1 MAGEVPLAG
10 KIPSR
15 LARVGAVAILSLAAL
30 ILSLRLLLPRM
41 DGLTPRLE
49 AALSDLMDHPVRV
62 GQLQARWRILSA
74 RIRVDDLTI
83 LDSGDAFPLL
93 RSERVEMTLD
103 LPASLWRGRPVFDQ
117 VRVRGAD
124 LHVLRDEQGRI
135 RVLGGKG
142 AAGGADTDLLA
153 LLAGNRFL
161 LEDSRLRWEDRLLD
175 IDDRFEAL
183 NLWVALEADRLRLTG
198 EVSLPR
204 RLGQALQVSLD
215 LRHEDG
221 AHWRGRGHL
230 HTRGLRLAGL
240 PRATRSRL
248 GVEAGT
254 LDARLW
260 LRWEQD
266 RLVRIQTRLG
276 ATDLQPRVGS
286 APPLDLEG
294 HLLWN
299 RTAQGWTLRGE
310 DLDLRREGV
319 GWPPQSGFDL
329 VWSRGPQGG
338 HLQAHID
345 YLRLQD
351 VAPLLAGQTLFPGGW
366 REYLARLRPD
376 GVLSHVRLDLEP
388 RDEGLPVGRA
398 EGRFRGLGM
407 AADGRLPGFSALDG
421 GFDLSDEGGRIW
433 LEARDT
439 QLELPQML
447 DRPVP
452 VEILEGVLDWSP
464 GPGGGV
470 LESQR
475 LLLRNGDLAL
485 GARGRVILGARP
497 ELDLAVDFRNGDV
510 RAVPAYLPRGL
521 PSEVRRWL
529 QRALEGGRIQRGGMV
544 FRGAPEDFPFRNG
557 EGVFRLAAELEAV
570 RLAYRRDWPAIE
582 DLSARLAFH
591 GAAMEVEAR
600 GGRMLGVGI
609 PQARGEIPD
618 LVRPRLRVRG
628 QARGGLGAYLD
639 FLRASPLAARA
650 GDWFTPVRAEA
661 GEGALDLDLDIPLQG
676 EGRTRVAGR
685 LALTGGRLVHG
696 GRGWTL
702 EAVDGT
708 VAFTRETLAAQGIT
722 AQLQG
727 IPLTLDARRGPNT
740 GLIVEAR
747 GAQAV
752 SDLLEPAP
760 EALRRRLGGTLAWRA
775 RLHAPLDARG
785 VQLELTS
792 DLAGLVS
799 DLPAPLD
806 KPGGMARPLQV
817 RAPLMGDTWGP
828 VRLSLA
834 GGVEGVFTPGLLS
847 GAGRGALRLGGGEP
861 ALPADG
867 LAVTGRTGPLDLG
880 AWRDLVAGLG
890 RTGMGE
896 PPALALD
903 LSAEALTWGRL
914 RLEEAALQGH
924 RDAGGWGLHLDAP
937 AAAGWIRIPS
947 AQASMDPLVADLD
960 HLDLDALG
968 APGAIAAGGRPDP
981 GGLPPLRLQSDRL
994 TWKGRILEDAVLST
1008 QPVPGGVEILRAQG
1022 RTPGGDLDL
1031 ALRGNWQ
1038 ETTPG
1043 ESRTTLE
1050 AELSAGD
1057 LGRGLDALDL
1067 QHPFQGG
1074 QGRLGAELSWPGS
1087 PWAPDVPAL
1096 QGSAMVRLRDGQL
1109 AEVEPGA
1116 GRLLGL
1122 FSLELLPRRL
1132 NLDFRD
1138 LVRRGFAYDRM
1149 EGDFSVRDGGLHTPG
1164 LRIQGPAARIRIE
1177 GSTDL
1182 VQRSY
1187 DQRIVVTPS
1196 VGGTLPLAG
1205 ALLGGP
1211 VAGLAVFVFDRVTG
1225 VGEAIDEA
1233 ARVEYR
1239 ITGPWGAPR
1248 VEAVARAGNDDGTD
1262 GAPSGGRQ

>member
-1 MAGEVPLAG
+1 MAG

-15 LARVGAVAILSLAAL
+15 LARAGAAAVLSLAAL
-30 ILSLRLLLPRM
+30 ILSLRLLLPQVE
-41 DGLTPRLE
+41 GLAPTLE
-49 AALSDLMDHPVRV
+49 AELSGLLERPVRV
-62 GQLQARWRILSA
+62 GQLQARWGILSP

-83 LDSGDAFPLL
+83 LDPGGGVPLL

-103 LPASLWRGRPVFDQ
+103 LPASLWQGRPVFDR

-135 RVLGGKG
+135 RVLGGG
-142 AAGGADTDLLA
+142 ASAGGVGADADLLA

-183 NLWVALEADRLRLTG
+183 NLWVALEADRLRLAG

-204 RLGQALQVSLD
+204 RLGQALRVSMD
-215 LRHEDG
+215 LHHEDG
-221 AHWRGRGHL
+221 TQWDGRGYL
-230 HTRGLRLAGL
+230 HARGLRLAGL
-240 PRATRSRL
+240 PQATRSRL
-248 GVEAGT
+248 GVEAGI
-254 LDARLW
+254 LDASLW
-260 LRWEQD
+260 LRWERG

-276 ATDLQPRVGS
+276 AAQLQPAAGS
-286 APPLDLEG
+286 GPPLDLQG

-299 RTAQGWTLRGE
+299 RTARGWTLRGE

-319 GWPPQSGFDL
+319 GWPPGSGFDL
-329 VWSRGPQGG
+329 TWTQGPQGER
-338 HLQAHID
+338 LQARID
-345 YLRLQD
+345 HLRLDD
-351 VAPLLAGQTLFPGGW
+351 VAPLLAGQTLFPGTW
-366 REYLARLRPD
+366 RERLARLRPG
-376 GVLSHVRLDLEP
+376 GVLSGVQLDLA
-388 RDEGLPVGRA
+388 RRGEGLPSGRA
-398 EGRFRGLGM
+398 QGRFRGVRL
-407 AADGRLPGFSALDG
+407 APDGRLPGVSGLDG
-421 GFDLSDEGGRIW
+421 GFDLSAEGGRIW
-433 LEARDT
+433 VEARDAR
-439 QLELPQML
+439 LELPGL
-447 DRPVP
+447 WERPVP
-452 VEILEGVLDWSP
+452 VEALEGVLDWIP

-470 LESQR
+470 LESRR
-475 LLLRNGDLAL
+475 LMVRNADLAVD
-485 GARGRVILGARP
+485 ARGRVLLGQRP
-497 ELDLAVDFRNGDV
+497 QLDLAVEFRDGDV
-510 RAVPAYLPRGL
+510 RAVPAYLPRGVPPQL
-521 PSEVRRWL
+521 RRWL
-529 QRALEGGRIQRGGMV
+529 QRALEAGRIRSGGMV
-544 FRGAPEDFPFRNG
+544 FRGAPGDFPFREG
-557 EGVFRLAAELEAV
+557 EGVFQLAAELDDV
-570 RLAYRRDWPAIE
+570 RLAYHSDWPPME

-591 GAAMEVEAR
+591 GQAMEVEVR
-600 GGRMLGVGI
+600 EGRMAGLGI
-609 PQARGEIPD
+609 QQARGEIPD
-618 LVRPRLRVRG
+618 LGRPRLQVRG
-628 QARGGLGAYLD
+628 KARGGLREYLG
-639 FLRASPLAARA
+639 LVRASPLAARA
-650 GDWFTPVRAEA
+650 GDWLPPVRAEA
-661 GEGALDLDLDIPLQG
+661 GEGALDLDLDIPLLG

-685 LALTGGRLVHG
+685 LALTGGRFVHG

-702 EAVDGT
+702 KAVDGN
-708 VAFTRETLAAQGIT
+708 VAFTRETLAAQGVT
-722 AQLQG
+722 ARLQG
-727 IPLTLDARRGPNT
+727 IPLTLDARRGPNA
-740 GLIVEAR
+740 GLTVEAR

-760 EALRRRLGGTLAWRA
+760 EALRRRLGGTVAWRA
-775 RLHAPLDARG
+775 RLHAPEDPGAM
-785 VQLELTS
+785 QLELES

-828 VRLSLA
+828 ARLSLA

-847 GAGRGALRLGGGEP
+847 GAGRGALCLGGGEP
-861 ALPADG
+861 DLPAEG

-937 AAAGWIRIPS
+937 AAVGWIRIPS

-994 TWKGRILEDAVLST
+994 TWKGRTLEDAVLST

-1022 RTPGGDLDL
+1022 RTPGGDLQL
-1031 ALRGNWQ
+1031 ALQGDWRQTAGAG
-1038 ETTPG
+1038 P
-1043 ESRTTLE
+1043 RTTLE
-1050 AELSAGD
+1050 AELTAGD
-1057 LGRGLDALDL
+1057 LGRGLDALGL

-1074 QGRLGAELSWPGS
+1074 QGRMGAELSWPGP
-1087 PWAPDVPAL
+1087 PWRWDVAEMR
-1096 QGSAMVRLRDGQL
+1096 GSAVVRLRDGQL

-1149 EGDFSVRDGGLHTPG
+1149 EGDFSLRDGGLHTPD
-1164 LRIQGPAARIRIE
+1164 LHIQGPAARIRIQ
-1177 GSTDL
+1177 GTTDL

-1187 DQRIVVTPS
+1187 DQRILVTPS

-1239 ITGPWGAPR
+1239 VTGPWGDPR
-1248 VEAVARAGNDDGTD
+1248 VEAVARAGNDDGADAT
-1262 GAPSGGRQ
+1262 PSDGGRQ